1 MKFGASIGVVLAAA
15 LATVASAS
23 EEQGAGTGG
32 NGPLRPGSNNNDERQ
47 QQRNLQLTAYY
58 YGYNAASD
66 FWSKGPYKCLADDV
80 QQFESDIRRKP
91 ICEDQYPKNA
101 DFIHVCNDGI
111 NDYIEER
118 EEKCFATSDECEDF
132 GQTVADGI
140 IATHCVLTGL
150 TSGQK
155 W

>member
-1 MKFGASIGVVLAAA
+1 M
-15 LATVASAS
+15 
-23 EEQGAGTGG
+23 
-32 NGPLRPGSNNNDERQ
+32 
-47 QQRNLQLTAYY
+47 
-58 YGYNAASD
+58 
-66 FWSKGPYKCLADDV
+66 DDV

-91 ICEDQYPKNA
+91 ICEDQYPKNP

-132 GQTVADGI
+132 GETVADGI
-140 IATHCVLTGL
+140 IAIHCVLLGQ
-150 TSGQK
+150 TSGRT

>member
-1 MKFGASIGVVLAAA
+1 MKFGSSIGIVLVAA

-23 EEQGAGTGG
+23 EEQGAGTG
-32 NGPLRPGSNNNDERQ
+32 NGPLRPGNNNNDEHQ
-47 QQRNLQLTAYY
+47 NKRNLQISAYY
-58 YGYNAASD
+58 YGYNEASK

-91 ICEDQYPKNA
+91 ICEDQYPKNP

-132 GQTVADGI
+132 GQAVADGI
-140 IATHCVLTGL
+140 ISIHCVLLGQ
-150 TSGQK
+150 TSGRK

>member
-1 MKFGASIGVVLAAA
+1 MKFGSSIGIVLVAA
-15 LATVASAS
+15 LATVASAGA
-23 EEQGAGTGG
+23 EEQIAG
-32 NGPLRPGSNNNDERQ
+32 NGPLRPGNNNEH
-47 QQRNLQLTAYY
+47 QRNLQISAYY
-58 YGYNAASD
+58 YGYNEASK

-91 ICEDQYPKNA
+91 ICEDQYPKNP

-132 GQTVADGI
+132 GETVSDGI
-140 IATHCVLTGL
+140 IAMHCQLVGL

>member
-1 MKFGASIGVVLAAA
+1 MKFGTSIGIVLVAA
-15 LATVASAS
+15 LAAVASAS
-23 EEQGAGTGG
+23 EEQGAGTG
-32 NGPLRPGSNNNDERQ
+32 NGPLRPGNNNNVERQ
-47 QQRNLQLTAYY
+47 NKRNLQISAYY
-58 YGYNAASD
+58 YGYNEASQ

-80 QQFESDIRRKP
+80 QQFESDIRREP
-91 ICEDQYPKNA
+91 ICEEQYPKNA